1 MTASLKTARWLGV
14 ALPMFAA
21 MIDMTP
27 AQAQSSARE
36 LPAVVVDQPSRPQ
49 AVRSR
54 PAPKRQAATAAS
66 RRAAQR
72 AQTNPDAAAAAG
84 ARAETATGPVRG
96 YLAGQSGTGTKTDT
110 PLRETPQ
117 SITVVTADRVTDQ
130 GALTMQESLRYVPG
144 VFADAYGPDSRGD
157 YPRIRGQD
165 PNIYLDGTRVVN
177 TFQFNEWRPDPYTLE
192 RIEVLRGPASVLYG
206 DTSTAGL
213 LNLVSKRP
221 QAESFNEIGVQFGS
235 FNRKQVQLDSTG
247 KLTKDG
253 EWLYR
258 FIGIF
263 RDSATQTDFVPD
275 DRIVLAP
282 SLTWRPTNNTSW
294 TVLGTYQKDNT
305 GSSTAFLP
313 HEGTLYPG
321 PNGLIPVNR
330 FASDPNFEK
339 YQTETGA
346 FSSLFEHSFNNAVK
360 VRQNL
365 RFAHVEGIYRSAYP
379 NVYYDPATLDPSVTP
394 NPNFPFLDP
403 SRRTVQRFIFSR
415 ETSKDSLTSDTN
427 VELKFGTGP
436 VLHKALVG
444 LDYRAL
450 KERALS
456 GSGYDDRPFDLY
468 APVYTSLTPPV
479 LSPEAGLRQSQLG
492 LYAQDQMRLGPWL
505 AVLGVREDFVSSNVQ
520 GSPSEN
526 SKATTGRAGLMY
538 ELPFGLTH
546 YVTYATS
553 FTPVFGS
560 TCVGGPCKAQ
570 EGEMV
575 ELGFKYNPFPGTAI
589 NGAIFDTTEKNRLA
603 SDPGGSVFSVQ
614 TGQVRIRGAE
624 LEVITRVTPALDL
637 IGAYSYLDARVQNGD
652 NAGKHVE
659 TVPDHQ
665 ASLWAKY
672 RLTVVRL
679 PGVTVGAGVRYIG
692 ESWDGIDKLRTPDYT
707 LFDAMVRYETG
718 PWRFQVNASNLAD
731 KRHVTTCLSRG
742 DCFFGIGRTVL
753 GSATY
758 RF

>member
-1 MTASLKTARWLGV
+1 MTASLKTAGWLGA
-14 ALPMFAA
+14 ALPILAA
-21 MIDMTP
+21 MIDVTP

-36 LPAVVVDQPSRPQ
+36 LPAVVVDQPSRPP
-49 AVRSR
+49 AARSR
-54 PAPKRQAATAAS
+54 PAPRQASSAAS

-72 AQTNPDAAAAAG
+72 AQTAPDAAAAAD
-84 ARAETATGPVRG
+84 ARAETGTGPVRG
-96 YLAGQSGTGTKTDT
+96 YLANQSGTGTKTDT

-130 GALTMQESLRYVPG
+130 GAVTVQESLRYVPG
-144 VFADAYGPDSRGD
+144 VFADALGPDSRGD

-165 PNIYLDGTRVVN
+165 PNIYLDGTRMVN
-177 TFQFNEWRPDPYTLE
+177 TWQFNEWRPEPYTIE
-192 RIEVLRGPASVLYG
+192 RIEVLRGPSSVLYG

-213 LNLVSKRP
+213 LNLISKRP

-235 FNRKQVQLDSTG
+235 FNRKQVLMDSTG

-258 FIGIF
+258 FIGVL
-263 RDSATQTDFVPD
+263 RDSNSQTDYVPD

-305 GSSTAFLP
+305 GVSTAFLP

-321 PNGLIPVNR
+321 PNGLIPVRR

-346 FSSLFEHSFNNAVK
+346 VSSLFEHRVNNAVK
-360 VRQNL
+360 IRQNV
-365 RFAHVEGIYRSAYP
+365 RFAHVEGIHRSAYP
-379 NVYYDPATLDPSVTP
+379 NVYGDPYDPP

-403 SRRTVQRFIFSR
+403 TRRTVERFIYSR
-415 ETSKDSLTSDTN
+415 ETSKDSLTSDSN
-427 VELKFGTGP
+427 IELKFGTGP

-444 LDYRAL
+444 LDYRVL
-450 KERALS
+450 KERARS
-456 GSGYDDRPFDLY
+456 GSGYDTTPFDLY
-468 APVYTSLTPPV
+468 APVYTAVTPPV
-479 LSPEAGLRQSQLG
+479 LSPEPDLRQSQLG

-505 AVLGVREDFVSSNVQ
+505 AVLGVRQDFVGNNVQ
-520 GSPSEN
+520 GSPSEDT
-526 SKATTGRAGLMY
+526 KATTGRAGLMY
-538 ELPFGLTH
+538 ELPFGLTP
-546 YVTYATS
+546 YVTYAQS

-560 TCVGGPCKAQ
+560 ACVGGTCKAQ
-570 EGEMV
+570 QGEMV
-575 ELGFKYNPFPGTAI
+575 ELGFKYNPMPGTAI

-624 LEVITRVTPALDL
+624 LEVISRVTPDLDL
-637 IGAYSYLDARVQNGD
+637 IGAYSHLDARVESGD
-652 NAGKHVE
+652 NAGKRVE
-659 TVPDHQ
+659 TVPEHQ

-672 RLTVVRL
+672 RLTALGL
-679 PGVTVGAGVRYIG
+679 PGVTIGSGVRYIG
-692 ESWDGIDKLRTPDYT
+692 ESWDGADAIRTPDYT
-707 LFDAMVRYETG
+707 LFDAMIRYETR
-718 PWRFQVNASNLAD
+718 PWRFQVNASNIAD
-731 KRHVTTCLSRG
+731 KRHVTTCLARG

>member
-1 MTASLKTARWLGV
+1 MNACLKTAGWLGA
-14 ALPMFAA
+14 ALPMLSA
-21 MIDMTP
+21 MIDVTP

-36 LPAVVVDQPSRPQ
+36 LPAVVVDQPSRPP
-49 AVRSR
+49 AARSR
-54 PAPKRQAATAAS
+54 PAPRRQAASAAS
-66 RRAAQR
+66 RRTMQR
-72 AQTNPDAAAAAG
+72 GQTATDAAAAAG

-130 GALTMQESLRYVPG
+130 GALTVQESLRYVPG

-157 YPRIRGQD
+157 YPRVRGQD
-165 PNIYLDGTRVVN
+165 PNIYLDGTRMVN
-177 TFQFNEWRPDPYTLE
+177 TFTFNEWRPEPYTLE

-221 QAESFNEIGVQFGS
+221 QAEVFNEIGVQYGS

-258 FIGIF
+258 FIGVF
-263 RDSATQTDFVPD
+263 RDSNTQTDYVPD

-294 TVLGTYQKDNT
+294 TVLGTYQKDTT

-321 PNGLIPVNR
+321 PNGLVPVRR
-330 FASDPNFEK
+330 FASEPGFDK

-346 FSSLFEHSFNNAVK
+346 ISSLFEHSFGDGLK
-360 VRQNL
+360 IRQNM
-365 RFAHVEGIYRSAYP
+365 RYAHVDGIYRTVYP
-379 NVYYDPATLDPSVTP
+379 DNYSNPDNPYLDASH
-394 NPNFPFLDP
+394 
-403 SRRTVQRFIFSR
+403 RTVARYVSGRQ
-415 ETSKDSLTSDTN
+415 TTKDSFTSDSN
-427 VELKFGTGP
+427 AELKFATGAIT
-436 VLHKALVG
+436 HKALFGV
-444 LDYRAL
+444 DYRAL
-450 KERALS
+450 GERASS
-456 GSGYDDRPFDLY
+456 GAHVDGGNMTPTPFDLY
-468 APVYTSLTPPV
+468 APVYNPVVPPT
-479 LSPEAGLRQSQLG
+479 LSPEADLRQSQLG

-505 AVLGVREDFVSSNVQ
+505 AVLGIRQDFVSNNVQ
-520 GSPSEN
+520 GAPAEDTR
-526 SKATTGRAGLMY
+526 ATTGRAGLMY
-538 ELPFGLTH
+538 ELPFGLTP
-546 YVTYATS
+546 YVTYAQS
-553 FTPVFGS
+553 FTPIFGAGI
-560 TCVGGPCKAQ
+560 CAGVCKAQ
-570 EGEMV
+570 QGEMV
-575 ELGFKYNPFPGTAI
+575 ELGFKYNPMPGTAI

-603 SDPGGSVFSVQ
+603 SSPDPLISAQ
-614 TGQVRIRGAE
+614 TGKVRIRGAE
-624 LEVITRVTPALDL
+624 LEVITRVMPDLDL
-637 IGAYSYLDARVQNGD
+637 IGAYAYLDAKVQSGD

-659 TVPDHQ
+659 TVPEHQ

-672 RLTVVRL
+672 RLTAL
-679 PGVTVGAGVRYIG
+679 GLQGVTIGGGVRYIG
-692 ESWDGIDKLRTPDYT
+692 ESWDGADIIRTPDYT
-707 LFDAMVRYETG
+707 LFDAMIRYETG

-731 KRHVTTCLSRG
+731 KRHVTTCLARG

>member
-1 MTASLKTARWLGV
+1 MNACLKTAGWFGA

-21 MIDMTP
+21 MIDVTP
-27 AQAQSSARE
+27 AQAQSSTRE
-36 LPAVVVDQPSRPQ
+36 LPAVVVDQPSRPP
-49 AVRSR
+49 AARSR
-54 PAPKRQAATAAS
+54 PAPRRQAASTAS

-72 AQTNPDAAAAAG
+72 APTPPDAVTAAG
-84 ARAETATGPVRG
+84 VRAETGTGPVRG
-96 YLAGQSGTGTKTDT
+96 YLANQSGTGTKTDT

-130 GALTMQESLRYVPG
+130 GALTVQESLRYVPG

-165 PNIYLDGTRVVN
+165 PNIYLDGTRMVN
-177 TFQFNEWRPDPYTLE
+177 TFQFNEWRPEPYTLE

-213 LNLVSKRP
+213 LNLISKRP
-221 QAESFNEIGVQFGS
+221 QAEAFNEIGVQFGS

-247 KLTKDG
+247 KLTRDG

-258 FIGIF
+258 FIGVF
-263 RDSATQTDFVPD
+263 RDSGSQTDYVPD

-282 SLTWRPTNNTSW
+282 SLTWRPTNNTNW
-294 TVLGTYQKDNT
+294 TVLGTYQKDTT

-321 PNGLIPVNR
+321 PNGLIPVRR
-330 FASDPNFEK
+330 FAGDPSFDK

-346 FSSLFEHSFNNAVK
+346 VSSLFEHSFGDALK
-360 VRQNL
+360 IRQNM
-365 RFAHVEGIYRSAYP
+365 RYAHVDGIYRTAYP
-379 NVYYDPATLDPSVTP
+379 NVYGDPYDPP

-403 SRRTVQRFIFSR
+403 SRRTVERFISSR
-415 ETSKDSLTSDTN
+415 ETSKDSFTSDSN
-427 VELKFGTGP
+427 AELKFGTGP

-444 LDYRAL
+444 LDYRGL
-450 KERALS
+450 KERARS
-456 GSGYDDRPFDLY
+456 GSGYDTTPFDLY
-468 APVYTSLTPPV
+468 APVYNGLTAPDLVAEPD
-479 LSPEAGLRQSQLG
+479 LRQSQLG

-505 AVLGVREDFVSSNVQ
+505 AVLGIRQDFVSNNVQ
-520 GSPSEN
+520 GSPAEN
-526 SKATTGRAGLMY
+526 TKATTGRAGLMY
-538 ELPFGLTH
+538 ELPFGLTP
-546 YVTYATS
+546 YVTYAQS
-553 FTPVFGS
+553 FTPIFGS
-560 TCVGGPCKAQ
+560 GICAGVCKAQ
-570 EGEMV
+570 QGEMV
-575 ELGFKYNPFPGTAI
+575 ELGFKYNPMPGTAI
-589 NGAIFDTTEKNRLA
+589 NGAIYDTTEKNRLA
-603 SDPGGSVFSVQ
+603 SSPDPLISVQ

-624 LEVITRVTPALDL
+624 LEMITRVTPDLDL
-637 IGAYSYLDARVQNGD
+637 IGAYAYVNAVVESGD
-652 NAGKHVE
+652 NAGKRVE
-659 TVPDHQ
+659 TVPEHQ

-672 RLTVVRL
+672 RLTAFGL
-679 PGVTVGAGVRYIG
+679 NGVTVGGGVRYIG
-692 ESWDGIDKLRTPDYT
+692 ESWDGTDTIRTPDYT
-707 LFDAMVRYETG
+707 LFDAMIRYETG

-731 KRHVTTCLSRG
+731 KRHVTTCLARG

>member
-1 MTASLKTARWLGV
+1 MNASLKAAGWLGA
-14 ALPMFAA
+14 ALPIFAA
-21 MIDMTP
+21 MIDVTP
-27 AQAQSSARE
+27 AEAQSSARE
-36 LPAVVVDQPSRPQ
+36 LPAVVVDQPSRPS
-49 AVRSR
+49 AARSR
-54 PAPKRQAATAAS
+54 PAPKRQATSAAS

-84 ARAETATGPVRG
+84 ARTETATGPVRG

-130 GALTMQESLRYVPG
+130 GALTIQETLRYVPG

-177 TFQFNEWRPDPYTLE
+177 TWQNNEWRPDPYTLE

-235 FNRKQVQLDSTG
+235 FNRKQVQFDSTG

-263 RDSATQTDFVPD
+263 RDSGTQTDFVPD

-282 SLTWRPTNNTSW
+282 SLTWRPANNTSW
-294 TVLGTYQKDNT
+294 TVLGTYQKDST

-379 NVYYDPATLDPSVTP
+379 NVYYDPATLDPSLPP

-403 SRRTVQRFIFSR
+403 SRRTVQRFIYSR
-415 ETSKDSLTSDTN
+415 ETSKDSLTSDSN

-456 GSGYDDRPFDLY
+456 GSGYDNTPFDLY
-468 APVYTSLTPPV
+468 APVYTSLPPPV
-479 LSPEAGLRQSQLG
+479 LSPEAGLHQSQLG

-505 AVLGVREDFVSSNVQ
+505 AVLGVRQDFVSSNVQ

-538 ELPFGLTH
+538 ELPFGLTP

-575 ELGFKYNPFPGTAI
+575 ELGFKYNPFAGTAI

-603 SDPGGSVFSVQ
+603 SDAGGSVFSVQ
-614 TGQVRIRGAE
+614 TGKVRIRGAE
-624 LEVITRVTPALDL
+624 LEVITRVTPDLDL
-637 IGAYSYLDARVQNGD
+637 IGAYSYLDARVQSGD

-672 RLTVVRL
+672 RLTAVGL
-679 PGVTVGAGVRYIG
+679 PGVTVGGGVRYIG
-692 ESWDGIDKLRTPDYT
+692 QSWDGTDALRTPDYT

>member
-1 MTASLKTARWLGV
+1 MTACLKTAGWLGA

-21 MIDMTP
+21 MIDVTP

-36 LPAVVVDQPSRPQ
+36 LPAVVVDQPTRPP
-49 AVRSR
+49 AARSR
-54 PAPKRQAATAAS
+54 PASKRQSASTAS

-72 AQTNPDAAAAAG
+72 GQTTADAAATAG
-84 ARAETATGPVRG
+84 ARAETGTGPVRG
-96 YLAGQSGTGTKTDT
+96 YLANQSGTGTKTDT
-110 PLRETPQ
+110 PLREIPQ

-130 GALTMQESLRYVPG
+130 GAVTVQDALRYVPG

-177 TFQFNEWRPDPYTLE
+177 TWQFNEWRPDPFTLE

-221 QAESFNEIGVQFGS
+221 QAEAFNEIGVQFGS
-235 FNRKQVQLDSTG
+235 FNRKQMQLDSTG

-258 FIGIF
+258 FVGIF
-263 RDSATQTDFVPD
+263 RDSGMQTDYVPD

-282 SLTWRPTNNTSW
+282 SLTWRPTNNTNW
-294 TVLGTYQKDNT
+294 TVLGTYQKDKT

-330 FASDPNFEK
+330 FAGVPGFDK

-346 FSSLFEHSFNNAVK
+346 ITSLFEHSFGDGLK
-360 VRQNL
+360 IRQNM
-365 RFAHVEGIYRSAYP
+365 RYAHVEGIYRSAYP
-379 NVYYDPATLDPSVTP
+379 DNYSNPAD
-394 NPNFPFLDP
+394 PFLDP
-403 SRRTVQRFIFSR
+403 QHRTVARWISSR
-415 ETSKDSLTSDTN
+415 QTTKDSFTSDSN
-427 VELKFGTGP
+427 AELKFATGAIT
-436 VLHKALVG
+436 HKALFGV
-444 LDYRAL
+444 DYRGL
-450 KERALS
+450 GERASS
-456 GSGYDDRPFDLY
+456 GAYLDTTPFDLY
-468 APVYTSLTPPV
+468 APVYNSVVPPT
-479 LSPEAGLRQSQLG
+479 LSPEPDLRQSQLG

-505 AVLGVREDFVSSNVQ
+505 AVLGVRQDYVTNNVQ
-520 GSPSEN
+520 GSPTEE

-538 ELPFGLTH
+538 ELPFGLTP
-546 YVTYATS
+546 YVTYAQS
-553 FTPVFGS
+553 FTPIFGS
-560 TCVGGPCKAQ
+560 VCVVGLCKAQ
-570 EGEMV
+570 RGEMV
-575 ELGFKYNPFPGTAI
+575 ELGFKYNPMPGTAI
-589 NGAIFDTTEKNRLA
+589 NGAIFDTIEKNRLA
-603 SDPGGSVFSVQ
+603 SDPGGSQFSVQ

-624 LEVITRVTPALDL
+624 LEVISRVTPDLDL
-637 IGAYSYLDARVQNGD
+637 IGAYSYLDARVESGD
-652 NAGKHVE
+652 NIGKRVE
-659 TVPDHQ
+659 TVPEHQ

-672 RLTVVRL
+672 RLTAL
-679 PGVTVGAGVRYIG
+679 GMNGVTVGGGVRYIG
-692 ESWDGIDKLRTPDYT
+692 QSWDGTDTLRTPDYT
-707 LFDAMVRYETG
+707 LFDAMIRYETG
-718 PWRFQVNASNLAD
+718 PWRFQVNATNLAD
-731 KRHVTTCLSRG
+731 KRHVTTCLARG